1 MVELNLATLGIIELL
16 KVWFRMATAH
26 IDVVRAIINIYQIK
40 VEILVMISN
49 AIYENVPAPS
59 SRTKIP
65 INKVKTSNAPK
76 NIPIVIPN
84 AA

>member
-40 VEILVMISN
+40 IEILEMISN
-49 AIYENVPAPS
+49 AKYESAPEPR
-59 SRTKIP
+59 SRPRIT